1 MWERKKITIALM
13 KDRKSDFKKTSMPVN
28 KFWKNFTDTD
38 YCKHAQNLHTF
49 DTVKLTS
56 GICSI
61 NMFILSDIYI
71 IDRE

>member
-1 MWERKKITIALM
+1 
-13 KDRKSDFKKTSMPVN
+13 MPVN
-28 KFWKNFTDTD
+28 KFWENFTDMD
-38 YCKHAQNLHTF
+38 YCKDAQNLHTFHTF

-71 IDRE
+71 IDRK